1 MLKNTTI
8 KDDYLKN
15 LNRSQYQAV
24 THTKGPLLVLA
35 GAGAGKTKVITHRI
49 THLIHKGVSPTNILA
64 VTFTNKAAKEMSSR
78 VHDLVNSQPFGKT
91 ACLDEQPTIT
101 TFHSLGVRLLREFH
115 NHINLSRHFSI
126 YDRSDSL
133 QIIKKSLELAD
144 YNPKEFEPKK
154 ILSVISNAK
163 NKGLNQESFQN
174 QANSFL
180 KQVASAVWKHYQEIM
195 IKEQALDFDDL
206 LSKTLMLLKNDP
218 EIKQLLRNRYRYI
231 HVDEYQDTN
240 QVQFNLIKI
249 LAKEHQ
255 NICAVGD
262 IDQNI
267 YSWRGADIKNVL
279 QFEKSFNKPHI
290 VLLEENYRSTKNIIA
305 AANDVIKKNQNRID
319 KNVFTNNSEGEKI
332 SLFVAMN
339 EHDEAQKVAY
349 TCRQLLKDKVAANKI
364 AILYRANFQSRVLEE
379 SFLKLDLPYQLIGT
393 KFFARKEIKDVLSYL
408 RLAFNPDSQSDL
420 SRIINV
426 PSRGIGKVTLLK
438 LLSDKKTELNRGA
451 KAKVDSFYKLI
462 NEIKIYATDNP
473 LEKTLE
479 FIIKQSGIEKD
490 LLTKKTEESSE
501 RLGNLYELV
510 NLSKNFSDLPTLEAV
525 ESLLET
531 AALQSD
537 QDEIENR
544 EAIRMMTIHAAKG
557 LEFPYVFIVGMEE
570 GLFPYER
577 LSDNETDQE
586 EERRLFYVALTRA
599 EKKVF
604 LSYAHM
610 RTIFGSQRINTPSS
624 FIYDI
629 DEQYIEKENPNEKNI
644 NNPYETTIYL
654 D

>member
-1 MLKNTTI
+1 MLKNDKI
-8 KDDYLKN
+8 DDYLKN
-15 LNRSQYQAV
+15 LNQAQYQAV
-24 THTKGPLLVLA
+24 TCTEGPLLVLA
-35 GAGAGKTKVITHRI
+35 GAGAGKTKVITNRI
-49 THLIHKGVSPTNILA
+49 THLIYKGVSPENILA
-64 VTFTNKAAKEMSSR
+64 VTFTNKAAKEMLSR
-78 VHDLVNSQPFGKT
+78 VENLMNSQIFNKH
-91 ACLDEQPTIT
+91 LDSLPTIT

-115 NHINLSRHFSI
+115 NHINLSRHFAI

-133 QIIKKSLELAD
+133 QIIKKSLKLAD

-154 ILSVISNAK
+154 ILSIISNAK

-174 QANSFL
+174 QANSFIR
-180 KQVASAVWKHYQEIM
+180 QVAAIVWKHYQDTM

-206 LSKTLMLLKNDP
+206 LSKTLILLKNNS
-218 EIKQLLRNRYRYI
+218 EIKQLLQKRYQYI

-279 QFEKSFNKPHI
+279 QFEKNFNNPEI

-305 AANDVIKKNQNRID
+305 AANNIIKKNQNRID
-319 KNVFTNNSEGEKI
+319 KNVFTNNPEGDKI
-332 SLFVAMN
+332 SLFVAVN
-339 EHDEAQKVAY
+339 EHDEAQKVAD
-349 TCRQLLKDKVAANKI
+349 TCRKLLKEGKVAANKI
-364 AILYRANFQSRVLEE
+364 AILYRANFQSRILEE
-379 SFLKLDLPYQLIGT
+379 YFLKLDLPYQLIGT

-420 SRIINV
+420 SRIINT

-438 LLSDKKTELNRGA
+438 LLSNQRSELNRGTA
-451 KAKVDSFYKLI
+451 AKVDLFYNLI
-462 NEIKIYATDNP
+462 SEIKTYAMNNS

-479 FIIKQSGIEKD
+479 FIIKRSGFEKS
-490 LLTKKTEESSE
+490 LLDKKTDESSE

-510 NLSKNFSDLPTLEAV
+510 SLSKNLSDLDTIEAV

-537 QDEIENR
+537 QDEIENHK
-544 EAIRMMTIHAAKG
+544 AIRMMTVHAAKG
-557 LEFPYVFIVGMEE
+557 LEFSHVFIVGMEE

-577 LSDNETDQE
+577 LSDNEIDHE

-604 LSYAHM
+604 LSYANM
-610 RTIFGSQRINTPSS
+610 RTIFGSQHLNTPSS
-624 FIYDI
+624 FIQDI
-629 DEQYIEKENPNEKNI
+629 DEQFLEKDNPEETNMNST
-644 NNPYETTIYL
+644 YETTIYL